1 MFSSTVNPD
10 EESEV
15 TLKVSVA
22 AAPFVA
28 CHFPYRI
35 SEHEYDAAALPPF
48 LNCIF
53 VTLLCM
59 YRVLD
64 ASESNV
70 FVEVDHGQDASLYTS
85 GHYSALHL
93 LPTSPRQ
100 PTSIK
105 HAHVASHHPSLSH
118 HSRTP
123 TPTPT
128 QAPTAPTSLSPSSA
142 SVARPKARAT

>member
-48 LNCIF
+48 LN
-53 VTLLCM
+53 
-59 YRVLD
+59 
-64 ASESNV
+64 
-70 FVEVDHGQDASLYTS
+70 
-85 GHYSALHL
+85 
-93 LPTSPRQ
+93 
-100 PTSIK
+100 
-105 HAHVASHHPSLSH
+105 
-118 HSRTP
+118 
-123 TPTPT
+123 
-128 QAPTAPTSLSPSSA
+128 
-142 SVARPKARAT
+142 